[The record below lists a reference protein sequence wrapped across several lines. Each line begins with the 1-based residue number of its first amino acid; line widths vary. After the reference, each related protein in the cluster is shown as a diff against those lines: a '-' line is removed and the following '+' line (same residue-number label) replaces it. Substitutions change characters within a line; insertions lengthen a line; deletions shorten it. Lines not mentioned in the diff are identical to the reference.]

1 MEVLYL
7 DMQRKYSELQTEYR
21 NKEVERKSEIVSQ
34 RTDFQQRLDAEQNEK
49 KRLAKELVSFDWS
62 FCWQLLKR
70 HF

>member
-49 KRLAKELVSFDWS
+49 KRLAKELVSFD
-62 FCWQLLKR
+62 
-70 HF
+70 

>member
-62 FCWQLLKR
+62 FC
-70 HF
+70 

>member
-21 NKEVERKSEIVSQ
+21 NKEVERESEIVSQ

-62 FCWQLLKR
+62 FC
-70 HF
+70 